1 MTDTPIDMARSFHAG
16 FVVPDLRTTIAAYRE
31 ILTTGWTPIQTNT
44 MTLRGPDGP
53 FPVTMRL
60 AFSTDG
66 PFRIELIEPIEGT
79 LWQLPCNR
87 ALGASPAHHIAFWC
101 DDLSGAAQRMDA
113 LGARLL
119 VTLDNGTE
127 GEVSSFTY
135 HRMPDGTVVE
145 LVDSRSRRAFERWF
159 AGGRFP
165 GSRR

>member
-1 MTDTPIDMARSFHAG
+1 VIDMANSFHTG
-16 FVVPDLRTTIAAYRE
+16 FVVPDLTSAIEAYRG
-31 ILTTGWTPIQTNT
+31 ILSTGWTPIETTT

-66 PFRIELIEPIEGT
+66 PFRIELIEPIDGT
-79 LWQLPCNR
+79 LWQLPSNP

-101 DDLSGAAQRMDA
+101 DDLGGAAARMEK
-113 LGARLL
+113 LGAQLL
-119 VTLDNGTE
+119 VTSDSGSDD
-127 GEVSSFTY
+127 EVSLFTY

-159 AGGRFP
+159 AGGHFP
-165 GSRR
+165 GARR